1 MKPAHFAFSLCLT
14 LSLFLFILSFSIAL
28 PIYIRPVYYI
38 YSELSELP
46 ERTDYEKAEIREA
59 YDSVLDYLTIP
70 GKDFSVN
77 GMKYSYSGKSHFEDC
92 KRLFSLNTSALI
104 FSFFLTL
111 LILFGSRQKPELSGY
126 RRKSF
131 LYAGVLSLI
140 FPAVIGGIALIDF
153 NSAFT
158 LFHKFLFPGKI
169 NWIFNPQTDEI
180 INILP
185 EEFFMLC
192 GAIIGL
198 SVLVLSIL
206 SIALGKKKS

>member
-1 MKPAHFAFSLCLT
+1 MKPAHFAFSMCLT

-46 ERTDYEKAEIREA
+46 ERTGYEKTEIREA
-59 YDSVLDYLTIP
+59 YDSMLNYLTIP
-70 GKDFSVN
+70 GKDFSVGN
-77 GMKYSYSGKSHFEDC
+77 MKYSEDGKAHFEDC
-92 KRLFSLNTSALI
+92 KKLFTLNAASLITSLFAVM
-104 FSFFLTL
+104 L
-111 LILFGSRQKPELSGY
+111 LLHCSRRNLQLSVF
-126 RRKSF
+126 RQKSF
-131 LYAGVLSLI
+131 LHSGIFSLI
-140 FPAVIGGIALIDF
+140 FPAVITCTALINFDF
-153 NSAFT
+153 AFT
-158 LFHKFLFPGKI
+158 LFHKLLFPGKI

-206 SIALGKKKS
+206 SIAIGKKKS